1 MFNIRHSIVKVFKA
15 GSGKMGNLLTSA
27 FCGHTTSTHFSL
39 FIFHFSFILL
49 MVACS
54 TQPQNNQN
62 EIETPVSVKE
72 LKPGSISR
80 LINTTG
86 TALATYS
93 IELNS
98 EMTGDYTLQTNP
110 RTGKPYKL
118 GDAVKKG
125 QIIVKFENREY
136 ENSIAKDAK
145 KLSLEIAEQEQVKQ
159 KELFEKGGVTLSD
172 MRNTDVRAMNAKID
186 LDNAEI
192 NIDKMNIIAPFDGII
207 VSLPHYT
214 TNSRVSQGSAM
225 VGIMD
230 YAHLYMDVNLPE
242 SAIEYVKANQPVRIT
257 HYTLPDDTLDA
268 VISELSPAISTETR
282 TFRGKVLIENKE
294 LKIRPGMFVKADI
307 VVDRAESA
315 IIIPKDAVISNR
327 NRKYVYIV
335 ERNTAVMRIIK
346 TGLEDEE
353 NIQVTE
359 GLNENENLVIRGHE
373 TLRENSRVKILK

>member
-1 MFNIRHSIVKVFKA
+1 MFNIRHSIVKVSKGNSKIASLWKA
-15 GSGKMGNLLTSA
+15 TQCSEQRKFSIFNFSIVLILVLT
-27 FCGHTTSTHFSL
+27 
-39 FIFHFSFILL
+39 
-49 MVACS
+49 ACN
-54 TQPQNNQN
+54 TQPQSSQS

-72 LKPGSISR
+72 LKLGSINK

-93 IELNS
+93 IDLNS
-98 EMTGDYTLQTNP
+98 EMTGDYSLQTNP

-125 QIIVKFENREY
+125 QVIVKFKNREY
-136 ENSIAKDAK
+136 ENSIAIEAR

-192 NIDKMNIIAPFDGII
+192 NIDKMNVIAPIDGVI

-214 TNSRVSQGSAM
+214 NNSRVNQGSPM

-230 YAHLYMDVNLPE
+230 YAHLYMEINLPE
-242 SAIEYVKANQPVRIT
+242 SAIEYVKPNQPVQIT
-257 HYTLPDDTLDA
+257 HYTLPDDTLPA
-268 VISELSPAISTETR
+268 SISELSPAISTETR
-282 TFRGKVLIENKE
+282 TFRGKILVDNKD

-307 VVDRAESA
+307 IVDKADEA
-315 IIIPKDAVISNR
+315 IIIPKDVVISNR
-327 NRKYVYIV
+327 NRKYVYVV
-335 ERNTAVMRIIK
+335 ERNTAIMRVIK

-353 NIQVTE
+353 NMQVIE
-359 GLNENENLVIRGHE
+359 GLSENENLVVRGHE
-373 TLRENSRVKILK
+373 TLRDNSRVKILK